1 MSSTNSSNNLL
12 KGVINWL
19 KKPYPFVAELKT
31 KVLIS
36 FAFGI
41 FIYLFLIIFQ
51 PFGIDKI
58 IANKA
63 YYLLGFGMITTL
75 VMLFSY
81 FALPLLFKKTFDLD
95 RWVIGKEIGFVL
107 FVIAQITLLNYFY
120 NSGIGYGLSEQHALH
135 YFVLFTV
142 SVGFFPVVGLV
153 FLTEFLLNTS
163 HKKTASEI
171 SSRISK
177 ERSDVTASFSSMI
190 KIVSESKSD
199 AFEIDEINLI
209 IIKSEDNYCK
219 LFYQQNDG
227 VKTQLLRITLKN
239 IENQLAIF
247 PAFVRSHRSFIVNKN
262 HISEITGNARAYY
275 IHFDKC
281 EEIVP
286 ISRNFPK
293 EQLL

>member
-1 MSSTNSSNNLL
+1 MAKTYSPDYSNL
-12 KGVINWL
+12 GITNWL
-19 KKPYPFVAELKT
+19 KKPYPLTT
-31 KVLIS
+31 KLQAKYLIS
-36 FAFGI
+36 FSFGL

-81 FALPLLFKKTFDLD
+81 IALPLLFKKIFDLD

-107 FVIAQITLLNYFY
+107 FIIAQITLLNYFY

-142 SVGFFPVVGLV
+142 SVGFFPVLGLV
-153 FLTEFLLNTS
+153 FLTELLLNKS
-163 HKKTASEI
+163 HKKIASEI

-177 ERSDVTASFSSMI
+177 ERSDVTASFSSKI
-190 KIVSESKSD
+190 RIVSEAKSD

-219 LFYQQNDG
+219 LFYQQNDEI
-227 VKTQLLRITLKN
+227 KTQLLRITLKN
-239 IENQLAIF
+239 IEKQLETF

-275 IHFDKC
+275 IHFDNS

-293 EQLL
+293 EQLM